1 MNSGFYSAF
10 AGFAART
17 DALEMLANNVAN
29 ASTVGFK
36 ASHAFYR
43 SFDSWTQ
50 PFNATPLNQAI
61 NHFGVLG
68 GAHLD
73 LSPGIIYHTGNDTA
87 VAMEGTGLFTIQ
99 AANGIRYTRAGNFS
113 LNAQRQLVTAQGDLV
128 LGEQGPIQIPAGQLS
143 ISADGTISVDGVLVS
158 KLKIADAAPT
168 TQLTA
173 EGKNYFVIPA
183 PAVKAA
189 TTVSVRQGNLEM
201 SNSDPVRTTVS
212 IIELQRT
219 AELMEKALS
228 IFHNEFNKT
237 AAQQIP
243 IV

>member
-10 AGFAART
+10 AAFSSRT

-50 PFNATPLNQAI
+50 PFNATPINQAI

-73 LSPGIIYHTGNDTA
+73 LSPGNLEPTGNDTD
-87 VAMEGTGLFTIQ
+87 VALERSGFFTIQ

-128 LGEQGPIQIPAGQLS
+128 LGEQGPIQIPNGQLS
-143 ISADGTISVDGVLVS
+143 ISADGTISVGGVLVS
-158 KLKIADAAPT
+158 KLKIADPAPT

-173 EGKNYFVIPA
+173 EGKNYFIIPA
-183 PAVKAA
+183 AEVKPA
-189 TTVSVRQGNLEM
+189 TTVSVRQGSLEM
-201 SNSDPVRTTVS
+201 SNSDPVRSTVS

-228 IFHNEFNKT
+228 IFHNEFNRT

-243 IV
+243 TV

>member
-10 AGFAART
+10 AAFAART

-50 PFNATPLNQAI
+50 PFDATPLNQAI

-73 LSPGIIYHTGNDTA
+73 LSPGNIEPTGNDTDA
-87 VAMEGTGLFTIQ
+87 ALEGTGFFTIQ

-158 KLKIADAAPT
+158 KLKIADAVPT

-183 PAVKAA
+183 AAVKDA
-189 TTVSVRQGNLEM
+189 TTVTVRQGNLEM
-201 SNSDPVRTTVS
+201 SNSDPVRSTVS

-219 AELMEKALS
+219 AEMMEKALS

-243 IV
+243 VV